1 MMNRDA
7 VIKAL
12 VQAAQTIQLGDIVV
26 IRRDGSHAIVKRS
39 TYGILPCVGIAND
52 ALLLKCIRRV
62 ISVRPPMVA
71 LHFRSVTLRY
81 RPDDSCFADLDGK
94 DVRAYA
100 VMVPGR
106 VQVFVYGL
114 N

>member
-1 MMNRDA
+1 MNRDA
-7 VIKAL
+7 IARAL
-12 VQAAQTIQLGDIVV
+12 GALAQHVETGDVV
-26 IRRDGSHAIVKRS
+26 AVMPGSHAVTVIKRGLFG
-39 TYGILPCVGIAND
+39 TLPCDIVNG
-52 ALLLKCIRRV
+52 ALLLKCVKRAV
-62 ISVRPPMVA
+62 SARPPIVT